1 MAVSSVGYSAPPKKP
16 AEKTKQ
22 EKEKAEKERKELYA
36 LVKKIG
42 LYKIEKREPLTLKFY
57 ITGGNDLLFDMLKVR
72 FKGKKSAIFFEKW
85 KVGDAKPYHMNK
97 FDVEDFAELL
107 KMRLEDGWEVELIE

>member
-1 MAVSSVGYSAPPKKP
+1 MGYSAPPKKP

-57 ITGGNDLLFDMLKVR
+57 IADGNGVLFDMMKVR
-72 FKGKKSAIFFEKW
+72 FKGKKSAMFVESW
-85 KVGDAKPYHMNK
+85 KVGGAKPYYLDTHHMK
-97 FDVEDFAELL
+97 IVAME
-107 KMRLEDGWEVELIE
+107 G